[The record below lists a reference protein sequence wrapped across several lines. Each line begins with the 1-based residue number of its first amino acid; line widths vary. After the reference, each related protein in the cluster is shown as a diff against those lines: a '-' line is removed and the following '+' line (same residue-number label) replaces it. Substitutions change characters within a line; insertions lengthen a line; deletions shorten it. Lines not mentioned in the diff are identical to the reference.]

1 MSRRSGDGRV
11 QRAGIKRQYQPI
23 RPLLSNLPSPP
34 EGTKWC
40 SETNK
45 QISIAGRCH
54 DFDLNKPSAIDVM
67 DPHTSCVACRKDG
80 ARRKRLGRTAR
91 LVEDGAVCSNGL
103 LHSMDASRGF
113 GYCDE
118 CEMVRRDV
126 KQRKLREATVQRAE
140 TVRQQAALVR
150 IPRRVLVPSSPLLR
164 RLCPPTWLPS
174 DILPSD
180 LSDARR
186 GLIVLDTPVRNNLTA
201 WDAMQTRMQGRST
214 ELRECDDDINEPLP
228 PPPPPPPAPVLVP
241 EAPIAKAPPAHHQ
254 LVDLPTYI
262 RANTVWAVDAPGPP
276 ARPAI
281 LPMHN
286 SLLYATPTPS
296 TWSSTAR
303 GLATRHLKFLGLTS
317 ASRQVSTP
325 AVPQLTS
332 CMRGRPIADACAA
345 STADRSST
353 CGTAGHDDGV
363 DLQLECNA
371 LDDHDHDH
379 ETIPLQLT
387 DLEQAYKDRL
397 WRGWRRRAAVHAAG
411 GSDFVSDTT
420 IDS

>member
-1 MSRRSGDGRV
+1 
-11 QRAGIKRQYQPI
+11 
-23 RPLLSNLPSPP
+23 
-34 EGTKWC
+34 
-40 SETNK
+40 
-45 QISIAGRCH
+45 
-54 DFDLNKPSAIDVM
+54 M
-67 DPHTSCVACRKDG
+67 DAHTSCVACRQDG
-80 ARRKRLGRTAR
+80 ARRKRLGRAAR
-91 LVEDGAVCSNGL
+91 LVEDGAVCCNGL

-113 GYCDE
+113 GFCDN
-118 CEMVRRDV
+118 CEMVRGDV

-140 TVRQQAALVR
+140 ALRQQAALVQ
-150 IPRRVLVPSSPLLR
+150 IPRRVPSSPLL

-174 DILPSD
+174 EISPSD
-180 LSDARR
+180 LSNARR

-201 WDAMQTRMQGRST
+201 WDAMQTQIQGRST

-228 PPPPPPPAPVLVP
+228 PPPPPPPAPVQVP

-254 LVDLPTYI
+254 LVGLPTYI

-276 ARPAI
+276 ARPAT

-303 GLATRHLKFLGLTS
+303 GRATRHLKFLGLTS

-345 STADRSST
+345 STADRSSA

-363 DLQLECNA
+363 DLECHA
-371 LDDHDHDH
+371 LDDHDH